1 MSKPPAI
8 EKKES
13 SGGVI
18 YRYSEDVVEVA
29 LVVLTGRKS
38 WCLPKGII
46 DKGEDPPTTA
56 LREVREETGL
66 FGEMIN
72 KLGYISYW
80 YFLKDNMVKVHK
92 TVHYYLLKF
101 VSGNT
106 NDHDH
111 EVEEV
116 KWFLVSE
123 AVAALSYKNEK
134 DIMLKAID
142 MIEKELDAKS

>member
-1 MSKPPAI
+1 MSRPPAI
-8 EKKES
+8 EKRES

-18 YRYSEDVVEVA
+18 YRYSEGVVEVA
-29 LVVLTGRKS
+29 LVVLTGRKA

-80 YFLKDNMVKVHK
+80 YFLNNNKVKVHK

-116 KWFLVSE
+116 KWFPVSE
-123 AVAALSYKNEK
+123 AVTALSYKNERE
-134 DIMLKAID
+134 IMLKAKD